1 MILDHENGDFFG
13 SLEGYEE
20 VDYSSKE
27 EKKNRK
33 AGLLNWFKSRVCIFL
48 VIYDTLCLTRASFN
62 LVHEIGSLP
71 FS

>member
-1 MILDHENGDFFG
+1 MLFLQLSYLPFRRRDMILDHENSDFFG

-33 AGLLNWFKSRVCIFL
+33 AGLLNWFKLRVCIFV
-48 VIYDTLCLTRASFN
+48 VIYGT
-62 LVHEIGSLP
+62 
-71 FS
+71 